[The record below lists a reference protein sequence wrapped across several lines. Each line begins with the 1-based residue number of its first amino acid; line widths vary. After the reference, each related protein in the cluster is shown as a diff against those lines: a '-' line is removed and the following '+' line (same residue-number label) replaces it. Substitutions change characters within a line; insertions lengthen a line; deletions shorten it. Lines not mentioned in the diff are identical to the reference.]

1 VADLLKELAANPLD
15 DREVGQL
22 YNPAMVPD
30 LLPEKALIL
39 EADGV
44 PRWFPTEHP
53 ETPEPLTQDQRRRSL
68 LDVLAGDLSVASR
81 PFHRAERRWWLR
93 SLAQSLLQMYPEWTP
108 GQVPAPDW

>member
-15 DREVGQL
+15 DLEVGQL

-30 LLPEKALIL
+30 LLPEKALSL

-53 ETPEPLTQDQRRRSL
+53 ETPEPLTQDQAAEVAARRAHGRLERCESPFSPGR
-68 LDVLAGDLSVASR
+68 AAMVASK
-81 PFHRAERRWWLR
+81 PRAV
-93 SLAQSLLQMYPEWTP
+93 SAPNVP
-108 GQVPAPDW
+108 GMDAGTGPCT